1 MFIRKLS
8 SISLDSYVIFSRISR
23 VKNTQNTTTY
33 IPVSEF
39 LFFFFKNDLRFFY
52 ANIYFFDFSM
62 QIYIFF
68 KKLAFVSSINLI
80 LAVMSFQA
88 PILLVITTHYL
99 FRLQANPAAAVA
111 IPRIITTQVQAI
123 GTAPITK

>member
-1 MFIRKLS
+1 MFIRKFS

-23 VKNTQNTTTY
+23 VKNTQNTTYLHTC
-33 IPVSEF
+33 IRISF
-39 LFFFFKNDLRFFY
+39 LFFQKRFTIFLCKY
-52 ANIYFFDFSM
+52 
-62 QIYIFF
+62 IYIF
-68 KKLAFVSSINLI
+68 KKISFCVGLSINLI
-80 LAVMSFQA
+80 FAVMSFQA